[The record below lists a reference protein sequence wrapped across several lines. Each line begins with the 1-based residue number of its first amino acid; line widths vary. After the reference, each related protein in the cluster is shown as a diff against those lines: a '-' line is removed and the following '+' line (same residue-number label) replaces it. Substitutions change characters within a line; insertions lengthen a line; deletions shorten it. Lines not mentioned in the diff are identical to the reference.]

1 MGVPISKKKVHISEE
16 LRRIYSENKTV
27 SIKVLNKKLS
37 LESLSKESRDYV
49 NSDLEV
55 KSYYIKEKN
64 ELLEKRYLELI
75 VHFYATYEK
84 SKYEIEKKQLQN
96 ELFNYL
102 IKNIE
107 EQKEKTRLQNIINQ
121 KEEECKTQLEII
133 NNMMDKEK
141 EKQQEEIKKEN
152 EKYQI
157 ELLNHR
163 EEIEKANQKINELK
177 TKADQKNQE
186 LNDFMI
192 AYQEELDQK
201 NSENEK
207 KLRQIEERL
216 KREFEEK
223 YNEKIKKELD
233 QKIKEARN
241 EMEIQQKIK
250 EKELFEKKEKLRKMF
265 DDEIENMKSKKIKE
279 IIYYLQKNENKICKE
294 EIKAYVKKSIEED
307 PNNKESKKK
316 KILNILTNDLIQT
329 ENMKKSA
336 LFHLDGFIKDCEQ
349 EIKNIEHLNI
359 ILVGPSGAGK
369 TTLINALLKLKLQ
382 TGFGKPQTEKIE
394 YHTSDEFPIL
404 RLADSRGIEKN
415 READVEEISKSV
427 EAFIQEQLAT
437 KDPDKYIH
445 CLWYCFTGTRL
456 EGSEIKVLEKMS
468 KIYTMDKL
476 PVIIVYTYAI
486 TDGNIEKVKNY
497 INNELKLN
505 NDFIDIL
512 AQEDYISINNQTIT
526 IHPKNLDKLLE
537 ISLEKS
543 MQSINSSCFEGKL
556 SEIKSKIQEKFVD
569 LMNKLKKK
577 LEIKVEN
584 SLYELN
590 EKSDIKKF
598 FEVAKKMIFE
608 IITGFFFLNSDI
620 QIDKNIEYKVKLNDD
635 IEYELSK
642 DSRAQVNLFIADYF
656 KYILDALKKKV
667 DIEINVFTEELVKE
681 IIDKQLEFNSKNQNL
696 LDFNVSRQEL
706 TEIMNLFISKE
717 IYEKLKFAVLKNS
730 VSYLINPLI
739 KLFGIYCSVLYE
751 EGMGQDNFIK
761 KAKDSIKISFD
772 ELKRKIEKYYEK
784 KKEIPLIK
792 EEKNKEEEIKEENK
806 EEEDEDEEDE
816 KEAREDVKNL
826 YKKN

>member
-16 LRRIYSENKTV
+16 LRRIYSENKAV

-55 KSYYIKEKN
+55 KRYYIKEKN

-543 MQSINSSCFEGKL
+543 MQSINSACFEGKL

-642 DSRAQVNLFIADYF
+642 DSRTQVNLF
-656 KYILDALKKKV
+656 KKKG
-667 DIEINVFTEELVKE
+667 
-681 IIDKQLEFNSKNQNL
+681 
-696 LDFNVSRQEL
+696 R
-706 TEIMNLFISKE
+706 
-717 IYEKLKFAVLKNS
+717 Y
-730 VSYLINPLI
+730 
-739 KLFGIYCSVLYE
+739 
-751 EGMGQDNFIK
+751 
-761 KAKDSIKISFD
+761 
-772 ELKRKIEKYYEK
+772 
-784 KKEIPLIK
+784 
-792 EEKNKEEEIKEENK
+792 
-806 EEEDEDEEDE
+806 
-816 KEAREDVKNL
+816 
-826 YKKN
+826 

>member
-16 LRRIYSENKTV
+16 LRKIYSENKTV
-27 SIKVLNKKLS
+27 SIKALNKKLS
-37 LESLSKESRDYV
+37 LESLSEESRNYV

-55 KSYYIKEKN
+55 KNFYIKEKN

-75 VHFYATYEK
+75 VHFYATCEKVRYER
-84 SKYEIEKKQLQN
+84 EKKQLQN
-96 ELFNYL
+96 ELFIYL
-102 IKNIE
+102 IQNIE

-141 EKQQEEIKKEN
+141 EKQQEELKMEN

-163 EEIEKANQKINELK
+163 QEIEKANQEINELK

-186 LNDFMI
+186 LSDFMM
-192 AYQEELDQK
+192 AYQEELNQK

-216 KREFEEK
+216 KKEFEEK

-250 EKELFEKKEKLRKMF
+250 ERELFEKKEKLRKMF

-307 PNNKESKKK
+307 PNDKESKKK
-316 KILNILTNDLIQT
+316 KILNILINDLIQT
-329 ENMKKSA
+329 ENMLKSA
-336 LFHLDGFIKDCEQ
+336 SFHLDGFIKDCGQ

-369 TTLINALLKLKLQ
+369 TTLINALLKLRLQ
-382 TGFGKPQTEKIE
+382 AGFGKPQTEKIE
-394 YHTSDEFPIL
+394 YHTSNEFPIL
-404 RLADSRGIEKN
+404 RLADSRGIEKS

-445 CLWYCFTGTRL
+445 CLWYCFTGARL
-456 EGSEIKVLEKMS
+456 EGSEIKVLEEMS
-468 KIYTMDKL
+468 KIYTIDKL
-476 PVIIVYTYAI
+476 PVIIVYTYSISA
-486 TDGNIEKVKNY
+486 GSLEKAKNY
-497 INNELKLN
+497 IYNELKLN

-512 AQEDYISINNQTIT
+512 AQEDYICINNQTIT

-556 SEIKSKIQEKFVD
+556 SEIKIKIQEKFED
-569 LMNKLKKK
+569 LMNKLKNK
-577 LEIKVEN
+577 LKIKVEN

-598 FEVAKKMIFE
+598 YEVTKKMIFE

-620 QIDKNIEYKVKLNDD
+620 QMDKNKEYKVKLNDD
-635 IEYELSK
+635 IEYELSEV
-642 DSRAQVNLFIADYF
+642 SRAQVHLFIGDYF

-667 DIEINVFTEELVKE
+667 DIEIGVFTEELVKE
-681 IIDKQLEFNSKNQNL
+681 IIDKQLEFNSKNPNL

-706 TEIMNLFISKE
+706 TEIMKLFISGE
-717 IYEKLKFAVLKNS
+717 IYDKLKFAVLKNS
-730 VSYLINPLI
+730 VIYLINPLI
-739 KLFGIYCSVLYE
+739 KLFGIYCDELYK

-772 ELKRKIEKYYEK
+772 ELKKKIEKYYEK
-784 KKEIPLIK
+784 KKGIPFIK
-792 EEKNKEEEIKEENK
+792 EEEKKEENEEENK
-806 EEEDEDEEDE
+806 EEDEEE
-816 KEAREDVKNL
+816 ELEAAKEDVKNL
-826 YKKN
+826 YKKNK

>member
-16 LRRIYSENKTV
+16 LRKIYSENKTV
-27 SIKVLNKKLS
+27 SIKALNKKLS
-37 LESLSKESRDYV
+37 LESLSEESRNYV

-55 KSYYIKEKN
+55 KNFYIKEKN

-75 VHFYATYEK
+75 VHFYATCEKVRYER
-84 SKYEIEKKQLQN
+84 EKKQLQN
-96 ELFNYL
+96 ELFIYL
-102 IKNIE
+102 IQNIE

-141 EKQQEEIKKEN
+141 EKQQEELKMEN

-163 EEIEKANQKINELK
+163 QEIEKANQEINELK

-186 LNDFMI
+186 LSDFMM
-192 AYQEELDQK
+192 AYQEELNQK

-216 KREFEEK
+216 KKEFEEK

-250 EKELFEKKEKLRKMF
+250 ERELFEKKEKLRKMF

-307 PNNKESKKK
+307 PNDKESKKK
-316 KILNILTNDLIQT
+316 KILNILINDLIQT
-329 ENMKKSA
+329 ENMLKSA
-336 LFHLDGFIKDCEQ
+336 SFHLDGFIKDCGQ

-369 TTLINALLKLKLQ
+369 TTLINALLKLRLQ
-382 TGFGKPQTEKIE
+382 AGFGKPQTEKIE
-394 YHTSDEFPIL
+394 YHTSNEFPIL

-445 CLWYCFTGTRL
+445 CLWYCFTGARL
-456 EGSEIKVLEKMS
+456 EGSEIKVLEEMS
-468 KIYTMDKL
+468 KIYTIDKL
-476 PVIIVYTYAI
+476 PVIIVYTYSISA
-486 TDGNIEKVKNY
+486 GSLEKAKNY
-497 INNELKLN
+497 IYNELKLN

-512 AQEDYISINNQTIT
+512 AQEDYICINNQTIT

-556 SEIKSKIQEKFVD
+556 SEIKIKIQEKFED
-569 LMNKLKKK
+569 LMNKLKNK
-577 LEIKVEN
+577 LKIKVEN

-598 FEVAKKMIFE
+598 YEVTKKMIFE

-620 QIDKNIEYKVKLNDD
+620 QMDKNKEYKVKLNDD
-635 IEYELSK
+635 IEYELSEV
-642 DSRAQVNLFIADYF
+642 SRAQVHLFIGDYF

-667 DIEINVFTEELVKE
+667 DIEIGVFTEELVKE
-681 IIDKQLEFNSKNQNL
+681 IIDKQLEFNSKNPNL

-706 TEIMNLFISKE
+706 TEIMKLFISGE
-717 IYEKLKFAVLKNS
+717 IYDKLKFAVLKNS
-730 VSYLINPLI
+730 VIYLINPLI
-739 KLFGIYCSVLYE
+739 KLFGIYCDELYK

-772 ELKRKIEKYYEK
+772 ELKKKIEKYYEK
-784 KKEIPLIK
+784 KKGIPFIK
-792 EEKNKEEEIKEENK
+792 EEEKKEENEEENK
-806 EEEDEDEEDE
+806 EEDEEE
-816 KEAREDVKNL
+816 ELEAAKEDVKNL
-826 YKKN
+826 YKKNK

>member
-307 PNNKESKKK
+307 PNNKESKK
-316 KILNILTNDLIQT
+316 
-329 ENMKKSA
+329 
-336 LFHLDGFIKDCEQ
+336 
-349 EIKNIEHLNI
+349 
-359 ILVGPSGAGK
+359 
-369 TTLINALLKLKLQ
+369 
-382 TGFGKPQTEKIE
+382 
-394 YHTSDEFPIL
+394 
-404 RLADSRGIEKN
+404 R
-415 READVEEISKSV
+415 
-427 EAFIQEQLAT
+427 
-437 KDPDKYIH
+437 
-445 CLWYCFTGTRL
+445 
-456 EGSEIKVLEKMS
+456 
-468 KIYTMDKL
+468 
-476 PVIIVYTYAI
+476 
-486 TDGNIEKVKNY
+486 
-497 INNELKLN
+497 
-505 NDFIDIL
+505 
-512 AQEDYISINNQTIT
+512 
-526 IHPKNLDKLLE
+526 
-537 ISLEKS
+537 
-543 MQSINSSCFEGKL
+543 
-556 SEIKSKIQEKFVD
+556 KF
-569 LMNKLKKK
+569 
-577 LEIKVEN
+577 
-584 SLYELN
+584 
-590 EKSDIKKF
+590 
-598 FEVAKKMIFE
+598 
-608 IITGFFFLNSDI
+608 
-620 QIDKNIEYKVKLNDD
+620 
-635 IEYELSK
+635 
-642 DSRAQVNLFIADYF
+642 
-656 KYILDALKKKV
+656 
-667 DIEINVFTEELVKE
+667 
-681 IIDKQLEFNSKNQNL
+681 
-696 LDFNVSRQEL
+696 
-706 TEIMNLFISKE
+706 
-717 IYEKLKFAVLKNS
+717 
-730 VSYLINPLI
+730 
-739 KLFGIYCSVLYE
+739 
-751 EGMGQDNFIK
+751 
-761 KAKDSIKISFD
+761 
-772 ELKRKIEKYYEK
+772 
-784 KKEIPLIK
+784 
-792 EEKNKEEEIKEENK
+792 
-806 EEEDEDEEDE
+806 
-816 KEAREDVKNL
+816 
-826 YKKN
+826 

>member
-16 LRRIYSENKTV
+16 LRKIYSENKTV
-27 SIKVLNKKLS
+27 SIKALNKKLS
-37 LESLSKESRDYV
+37 LESLSEESRDYV

-55 KSYYIKEKN
+55 KNFYIKEKN

-75 VHFYATYEK
+75 VHFYATCEKVRYER
-84 SKYEIEKKQLQN
+84 EKKQLQN
-96 ELFNYL
+96 ELFIYL
-102 IKNIE
+102 IQNIE

-141 EKQQEEIKKEN
+141 EKQQEELKMEN

-163 EEIEKANQKINELK
+163 QEIEKANQEINDLK

-186 LNDFMI
+186 LSDFMI
-192 AYQEELDQK
+192 AYQEELNQK

-216 KREFEEK
+216 KKEFEEK

-250 EKELFEKKEKLRKMF
+250 ERELFEKKEKLRKMF

-307 PNNKESKKK
+307 PNDKESKKK
-316 KILNILTNDLIQT
+316 KILNILINDLIQT
-329 ENMKKSA
+329 ENMLKSA
-336 LFHLDGFIKDCEQ
+336 SFHLDGFIKDCGQ

-369 TTLINALLKLKLQ
+369 TTLINALLKLRLQ
-382 TGFGKPQTEKIE
+382 VGFGKPQTEKIE
-394 YHTSDEFPIL
+394 YHTSNEFPIL

-445 CLWYCFTGTRL
+445 CLWYCFTGARL
-456 EGSEIKVLEKMS
+456 EGSEIKVLEEMS
-468 KIYTMDKL
+468 KIYTIDKL
-476 PVIIVYTYAI
+476 PVIIVYTYSI
-486 TDGNIEKVKNY
+486 SETSLEKAKNY
-497 INNELKLN
+497 IYNELKLN

-512 AQEDYISINNQTIT
+512 AQEDYIYINNQTIV

-556 SEIKSKIQEKFVD
+556 SEIKIKIQEKFED
-569 LMNKLKKK
+569 LMNKLKNK
-577 LEIKVEN
+577 LKIKVEN

-598 FEVAKKMIFE
+598 YEVTKKMIFE

-620 QIDKNIEYKVKLNDD
+620 QMDKNKEYKVKLNDD
-635 IEYELSK
+635 IEYELSEV
-642 DSRAQVNLFIADYF
+642 SRAQVHLFIGDYF

-667 DIEINVFTEELVKE
+667 DIEIGVFTEELVKE

-706 TEIMNLFISKE
+706 TEIMKLFISGE
-717 IYEKLKFAVLKNS
+717 IYDKLKFAVLKNS
-730 VSYLINPLI
+730 VIYLINPLI
-739 KLFGIYCSVLYE
+739 KLFGIYCDELYK

-772 ELKRKIEKYYEK
+772 ELKKKIEKYYEK
-784 KKEIPLIK
+784 KKGIPFIK
-792 EEKNKEEEIKEENK
+792 EEEKKEENEVENK
-806 EEEDEDEEDE
+806 EEDEEE
-816 KEAREDVKNL
+816 ELETAKKDVKNL
-826 YKKN
+826 YKKK

>member
-107 EQKEKTRLQNIINQ
+107 EQEEKTRLQNIINQ

-476 PVIIVYTYAI
+476 PVIIVYTYAV
-486 TDGNIEKVKNY
+486 TDGNIEKAKNY

-526 IHPKNLDKLLE
+526 IHPRNLDKLLE

-598 FEVAKKMIFE
+598 YEVAKKMIFE

-681 IIDKQLEFNSKNQNL
+681 IIDK
-696 LDFNVSRQEL
+696 
-706 TEIMNLFISKE
+706 
-717 IYEKLKFAVLKNS
+717 
-730 VSYLINPLI
+730 
-739 KLFGIYCSVLYE
+739 
-751 EGMGQDNFIK
+751 
-761 KAKDSIKISFD
+761 
-772 ELKRKIEKYYEK
+772 
-784 KKEIPLIK
+784 
-792 EEKNKEEEIKEENK
+792 
-806 EEEDEDEEDE
+806 
-816 KEAREDVKNL
+816 
-826 YKKN
+826 